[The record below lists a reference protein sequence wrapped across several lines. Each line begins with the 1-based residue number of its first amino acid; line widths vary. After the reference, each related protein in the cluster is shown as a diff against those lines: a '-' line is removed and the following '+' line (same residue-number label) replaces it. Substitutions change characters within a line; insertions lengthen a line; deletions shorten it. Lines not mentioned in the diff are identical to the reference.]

1 MKSYRLILALLVVF
15 VLGNTAN
22 AITYYSRQTGAW
34 NQATTWSTVACG
46 GVAAGATPAAG
57 DIAFVC
63 GTHTVSVTANV
74 TTQDVTINSTGY
86 LRTGTTGGGANR
98 TVTITG
104 TFTILAGGVYNH
116 NNNQL
121 ASTTIFAGTE
131 VFSPTSTI
139 LITIWSGDT
148 DRLIT
153 GVGSNFGHL
162 TLTWNSGAFIWQNDG
177 LGYTRTIQGNFTVS
191 AGTSTILDQSAAN
204 ITIPIGGNMTVAGI
218 LRMKYNVG
226 GSLTVTVVGTTTVSG
241 SLFGIYIGNGA
252 FNFTTGN
259 YTQSAGTHWGI
270 YAGDGNANY
279 TCAGTFT
286 VSGGDCRG
294 INNTSTFTA
303 GVANYTIG
311 TFSFTGGTFLG
322 SYACHVGGQASTFN
336 VSGNMT
342 VTYGATSNLCAI
354 NRLASLNV
362 TPTTTGLNLTV
373 GGNLTFGGVL
383 GEFNSNNG
391 TGVETDIITG
401 NMAASNGNNFFN
413 SVLTAGN
420 GHTTTMTVGGT
431 FAISGGNTRLS
442 SENGTLTCT
451 VAGAATISGGSCAVK
466 EGTGNATVNFNSTYS
481 QTGGTFGLH
490 RSGTIPTTSV
500 VTVNVAGNFSHTGGI
515 INYDDNAAST
525 GIHRV
530 NLFGATS
537 TMGGA
542 GSITH
547 ASAGTGTVFGEF
559 HYARTGTIAWSRT
572 STTHAIQQ
580 VKQFVDAVCTV
591 DASASANPMQVASNV
606 TLANISLTALTVNGI
621 LNMGAQ
627 TITAVGPSLA
637 GYYSGMTVNGRL
649 RTSHT
654 SGFYN
659 GTTTATL
666 QPQTFAIDVVYRMD
680 FSLGATSTVEYYG
693 TANQAV
699 TGKYPLAGAVVDVS
713 ATAAV
718 QYHYGNLDINNTG
731 AGTYAFPHT
740 PILGTGNVFVRTSLV
755 LTAGEYNLAG
765 SGAGLTTTIE
775 NSAAT
780 GITRDGVSTLGY
792 IKSEEANGGNNRA
805 KIRWNMGTATG
816 AHVIPFG
823 TASGAA
829 NFIPFTFNKTTGG
842 GADVLVSTRGTAG
855 SANTPWAAAS
865 NVGAVAHMF
874 DPTLGQDGS
883 DEAVV
888 DRWWD
893 INTTAAATATV
904 TFSYRG
910 AENTMIVPYNTGTL
924 GAQHWDGTAW
934 EPPVGSAAA
943 VTAGVGSITVAG
955 LNTFSPWVLASLA
968 APLPVELVSFT
979 ATCSE
984 GHAVI
989 DWSTASETMNDYF
1002 VVEKSEDGEH
1012 YIECGRSDGAG
1023 TSTEMH
1029 NYKLI
1034 DPTALNGLTYY
1045 RVRQV
1050 DFNGEATV
1058 TKVISV
1064 NSCESNG
1071 TTINSWH
1078 SSGAVNIQILGE
1090 QEGTYSTELVDMQG
1104 RTVLQSSTTKESDL
1118 ATGRLNTEGLQ
1129 QGIYLLK
1136 TTDPNGV
1143 VTCNRICLCGE

>member
-1 MKSYRLILALLVVF
+1 MF
-15 VLGNTAN
+15 VLGNSAN
-22 AITYYSRQTGAW
+22 AITYYSRQTGDW
-34 NQATTWSTVACG
+34 DQATTWSTVACG
-46 GVAAGATPAAG
+46 GVAAGAFPAAG

-74 TTQDVTINSTGY
+74 TTMDVTVNSTGY
-86 LRTGTTGGGANR
+86 LRTGTAGGGANR
-98 TVTITG
+98 TITITG
-104 TFTILAGGVYNH
+104 TFTILGGGTYEH
-116 NNNQL
+116 NNNQV
-121 ASTTIFAGTE
+121 ASTTIFAGVE
-131 VFSPTSTI
+131 AFAATSNI
-139 LITIWSGDT
+139 IITTWSADT

-153 GVGSNFGHL
+153 GCGSNFGNL
-162 TLTWNSGAFIWQNDG
+162 TLNYNPGAFIWQNDG
-177 LGYTRTIQGNFTVS
+177 LGFTRTIQGNLTVS
-191 AGTSTILDQSAAN
+191 AVTNTFLDQSAAN
-204 ITIPIGGNMTVAGI
+204 ITVPIGGNLTVAGT
-218 LRMKYNVG
+218 LRVKYNNA
-226 GSLTVTVVGTTTVSG
+226 GSVTLTVAGTTTVTG
-241 SLFGIYIGNGA
+241 SFFGIYIGNGA
-252 FNFTTGN
+252 FSFTTAN
-259 YTQSAGTHWGI
+259 FTQSAGTHWGI
-270 YAGDGNANY
+270 YAGDGNSNY
-279 TCAGTFT
+279 TCPGTFA

-303 GVANYTIG
+303 GIVNFQLG
-311 TFSFTGGTFLG
+311 TFNYTGGTFLAG
-322 SYACHVGGQASTFN
+322 YCRHAGGLTSVFN
-336 VSGNMT
+336 VTGNMT
-342 VTYGATSNLCAI
+342 VTYPLTTSLCCI
-354 NRLASLNV
+354 NRLATLSGIPSTQAMNF
-362 TPTTTGLNLTV
+362 TV
-373 GGNLTFGGVL
+373 GGNLTINGAAA

-391 TGVETDIITG
+391 TGIETNVITG
-401 NMAASNGNNFFN
+401 NLSVSNGNNYFN
-413 SVLTAGN
+413 TVPNSAN
-420 GHTTTMTVGGT
+420 GHATTTTVGGT
-431 FAISGGNTRLS
+431 TLISGGTTYLS
-442 SENGTLTCT
+442 TEAGTLTAT
-451 VAGAATISGGSCAVK
+451 FTGAATINTTGVLIAKRGI
-466 EGTGNATVNFNSTYS
+466 GTATVNFNSTY
-481 QTGGTFGLH
+481 THTNGTFFLH
-490 RSGTIPTTSV
+490 SNATAGTANV
-500 VTVNVAGNFSHTGGI
+500 VTVNVQGNFTHSNNGT
-515 INYDDNAAST
+515 INYDDNTTST
-525 GIHRV
+525 AVHVI
-530 NLFGATS
+530 NLFGSSCTL
-537 TMGGA
+537 GGGTA
-542 GSITH
+542 SMTH
-547 ASAGTGTVFGEF
+547 ASAGTGAIFGELHF
-559 HYARTGTIAWSRT
+559 ARTGTITLSRT
-572 STTHAIQQ
+572 TSTHSIQQ

-591 DASASANPMQVASNV
+591 NASASANPMQIASHA
-606 TLANISLTALTVNGI
+606 TQATILLTALTVNGT
-621 LNMGAQ
+621 LDMGAQ
-627 TITAVGPSLA
+627 TITAAGPSLA
-637 GYYSGMTVNGRL
+637 TYYSGITVNGRL

-654 SGFYN
+654 SGLYN

-666 QPQTFAIDVVYRMD
+666 QPQPFVTDALFRMD
-680 FSLGATSTVEYYG
+680 FSLAATSTVEYYG

-699 TGKYPLAGAVVDVS
+699 TGKYPLAGAVTDV
-713 ATAAV
+713 TALAAA
-718 QYHYGNLDINNTG
+718 QYHYGNLEINNTG
-731 AGTYAFPHT
+731 AGTFAFPHT
-740 PILGTGNVFVRTSLV
+740 PIAGTGNVFVRTSLV

-792 IKSEEANGGNNRA
+792 IKSEEVNGGNNRA

-823 TASGAA
+823 VTSGAA

-842 GADVLVSTRGTAG
+842 SADVLVSTRATGT

-865 NVGAVAHMF
+865 NVGAVAHMY
-874 DPTLGQDGS
+874 DPVLGQDGS

-934 EPPVGSAAA
+934 EPPVGSATA

-955 LNTFSPWVLASLA
+955 LSTFSPWVLASLA

-1012 YIECGRSDGAG
+1012 FIECGRSDGAG

-1029 NYKLI
+1029 SYKLI
-1034 DPTALNGLTYY
+1034 DPSALNGLTYY

-1050 DFNGEATV
+1050 DFNGESTV

-1071 TTINSWH
+1071 TTINSWY
-1078 SSGAVNIQILGE
+1078 SSGAVNIEILGV
-1090 QEGTYSTELVDMQG
+1090 QEGVYTTELVDMQG
-1104 RTVLQSSTTKESDL
+1104 RSVLRSNTSKEGDL
-1118 ATGRLNTEGLQ
+1118 ATGRLNTVGLQ